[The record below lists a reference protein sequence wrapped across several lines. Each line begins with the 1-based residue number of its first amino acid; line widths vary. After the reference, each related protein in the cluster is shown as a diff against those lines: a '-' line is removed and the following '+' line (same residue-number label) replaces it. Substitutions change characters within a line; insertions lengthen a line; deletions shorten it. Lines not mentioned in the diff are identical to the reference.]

1 MASLIRYGPTPDDL
15 CQRHLGRFEL
25 TDEIVHGRPVYALCE
40 RVIGG
45 SSSAAQVAP
54 AAPGAAA
61 VTAAPGAAAVT
72 AAPGAAAVTAGPTVT
87 TAATVTPTA
96 APATAPDTSTSGCEV
111 KLWCAHEGWFVGPH
125 ARAHHDATLA
135 PLSPQVCP

>member
-45 SSSAAQVAP
+45 SSSAAPSAP
-54 AAPGAAA
+54 
-61 VTAAPGAAAVT
+61 

-111 KLWCAHEGWFVGPH
+111 KLWCAQEGWFVGPS
-125 ARAHHDATLA
+125 ASVGEA
-135 PLSPQVCP
+135 SGYM